1 MKAEIISVHPDNPQI
16 RLIKYIVSKIL
27 SGAII
32 VFPTGSGFSIGSA
45 LDNKT
50 GVERIR
56 SIRNLSKHHDFTL
69 MLNSLSHIGEFAKL
83 DNDAFRF
90 IKRTLPGQFTFILKA
105 TRIVPNRLAHP
116 KKKTIG
122 VRVADKPFI
131 RDLIAELGEPI
142 MSASLII
149 EGHKFSSTQDV
160 IDKLKAKVDV
170 IIDSGYSLPTP
181 TTVIDFT
188 KTPYE
193 VVREGAGD
201 TSAIFG

>member
-1 MKAEIISVHPDNPQI
+1 MKAEIISIHSVNPQI
-16 RLIKYIVSKIL
+16 RSIKYIASKIL

-32 VFPTGSGFSIGSA
+32 VFPTDSGYSIGSA

-56 SIRNLSKHHDFTL
+56 SIRNLSKNHDFTL
-69 MLNSLSHIGEFAKL
+69 MLKSMNQIGEFAKL

-90 IKRTLPGQFTFILKA
+90 IKRTHPGQFTFILGA

-122 VRVADKPFI
+122 I
-131 RDLIAELGEPI
+131 RIPENALIQNLIEELGEPI
-142 MSASLII
+142 MSVSLIVDDH
-149 EGHKFSSTQDV
+149 EFLSTQDV
-160 IDKLKAKVDV
+160 VDKLQNKVD
-170 IIDSGYSLPTP
+170 IIVDSGYCLPTP

-188 KTPYE
+188 KNPYRL
-193 VVREGAGD
+193 VRKGAGD

>member
-32 VFPTGSGFSIGSA
+32 VFPTGSGFSIGAA

-90 IKRTLPGQFTFILKA
+90 IKRTLPGQFTFILEA

-122 VRVADKPFI
+122 VRVVDKPLI

-142 MSASLII
+142 ISVSLII
-149 EGHKFSSTQDV
+149 DGHEFSSTQDV

-188 KTPYE
+188 KNPYE
-193 VVREGAGD
+193 VLREGAGD

>member
-27 SGAII
+27 SGAIF
-32 VFPTGSGFSIGSA
+32 VFPTGSGFSIGAA

-83 DNDAFRF
+83 DSDAFRF
-90 IKRTLPGQFTFILKA
+90 IKRTLPGQFTFILEA

-122 VRVADKPFI
+122 VRLADKPLI

-142 MSASLII
+142 MSVSLII
-149 EGHKFSSTQDV
+149 GEHEFSSTQD
-160 IDKLKAKVDV
+160 IIAKLKAKVDV
-170 IIDSGYSLPTP
+170 IIDSGYCLPTP

-188 KTPYE
+188 KNPYE
-193 VVREGAGD
+193 VLREGSGD

>member
-1 MKAEIISVHPDNPQI
+1 MKAEIISIHQDNPQK
-16 RLIKYIVSKIL
+16 RLIKHIAGKIL

-32 VFPTGSGFSIGSA
+32 VFPTNSGFSIGSA

-56 SIRNLSKHHDFTL
+56 SIRNISKHHDFTL
-69 MLNSLSHIGEFAKL
+69 MLNTLSHIGEFAKL

-90 IKRTLPGQFTFILKA
+90 IKRAPPGQFTFILEA
-105 TRIVPNRLAHP
+105 TRIVPNRLVHP

-122 VRVADKPFI
+122 VRIPDKHLI

-142 MSASLII
+142 MSVSLII
-149 EGHKFSSTQDV
+149 DGHEFSDTQDV

-170 IIDSGYSLPTP
+170 IIDSGYCLPTP

-188 KTPYE
+188 KNPYE
-193 VVREGAGD
+193 VLREGAGD
-201 TSAIFG
+201 ISAIFG

>member
-1 MKAEIISVHPDNPQI
+1 MKAEIISVHPDNPQT
-16 RLIKYIVSKIL
+16 RLIKHIASKIL

-32 VFPTGSGFSIGSA
+32 VFPTDSGFSIGSA
-45 LDNKT
+45 LDNKN

-56 SIRNLSKHHDFTL
+56 SIRNLSKNHDFTL
-69 MLNSLSHIGEFAKL
+69 ILNSLSQIGEFAKL

-90 IKRTLPGQFTFILKA
+90 IKRTHPGQFTFILEA

-122 VRVADKPFI
+122 VRVPDKPLI
-131 RDLIAELGEPI
+131 RGLIDELGEPI
-142 MSASLII
+142 MSVSLII
-149 EGHKFSSTQDV
+149 DGHEFLSTQDV
-160 IDKLKAKVDV
+160 IDKLKAKVDI
-170 IIDSGYSLPTP
+170 IIDSGYCLPTP

-188 KTPYE
+188 KNPYK
-193 VVREGAGD
+193 VLREGSGD

>member
-1 MKAEIISVHPDNPQI
+1 MKAEIISIHPDNPQI
-16 RLIKYIVSKIL
+16 RLIKHIAGKIL

-32 VFPTGSGFSIGSA
+32 VFPTDSGFSIGSA

-56 SIRNLSKHHDFTL
+56 SIRKLSKNHDFTL
-69 MLNSLSHIGEFAKL
+69 MLNSLSQIGEFAKL
-83 DNDAFRF
+83 DNDAFRL
-90 IKRTLPGQFTFILKA
+90 IKRIHSGYFTFILEA

-122 VRVADKPFI
+122 VRIPDNVFI
-131 RDLIAELGEPI
+131 QNLIAELGAPI
-142 MSASLII
+142 MSVSLII
-149 EGHKFSSTQDV
+149 EGHDFFNTQDV
-160 IDKLKAKVDV
+160 IDKLQNRVDV
-170 IIDSGYSLPTP
+170 IVDSGYCLPAP

-188 KTPYE
+188 KNPYE
-193 VVREGAGD
+193 VLREGAGD